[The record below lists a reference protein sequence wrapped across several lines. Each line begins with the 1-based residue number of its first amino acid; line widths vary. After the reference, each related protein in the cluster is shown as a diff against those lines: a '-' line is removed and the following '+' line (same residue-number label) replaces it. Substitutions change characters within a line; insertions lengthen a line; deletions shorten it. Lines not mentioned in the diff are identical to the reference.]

1 MHIGISMD
9 SPSYVIPSSCPL
21 QRDGDVSSEPM
32 TEVAEECQALQ
43 TQMPTG
49 NTNA

>member
-21 QRDGDVSSEPM
+21 QRDSDVSSEPV
-32 TEVAEECQALQ
+32 TEVAECQALQ